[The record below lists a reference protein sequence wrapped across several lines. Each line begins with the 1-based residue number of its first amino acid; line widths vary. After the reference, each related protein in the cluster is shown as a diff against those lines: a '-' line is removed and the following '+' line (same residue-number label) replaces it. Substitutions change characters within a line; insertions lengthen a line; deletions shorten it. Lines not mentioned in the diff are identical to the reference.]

1 LKGGPHYCYF
11 RASIAIGLPL
21 EAGIKRQIAG
31 IVAGAA
37 IDVLLRVTNGSVRL
51 TPFSDA
57 TFGDRVV
64 PEISRFLG
72 IVIGMFFN
80 EHGSPHFHAVY
91 GEHKITVE
99 IESGTVRG
107 DFPGRALR
115 LVLEWA
121 ELHKQELSEDWDLA
135 RQRQPLKRIAPLE

>member
-1 LKGGPHYCYF
+1 ML
-11 RASIAIGLPL
+11 
-21 EAGIKRQIAG
+21 
-31 IVAGAA
+31 
-37 IDVLLRVTNGSVRL
+37 
-51 TPFSDA
+51 
-57 TFGDRVV
+57 

-80 EHGSPHFHAVY
+80 EHGVPHFHAVY

-99 IESGTVRG
+99 IESGSVRG

-121 ELHKQELSEDWDLA
+121 ELHKQELSDDWDRA